1 MQSYRLKSYPRKD
14 RSPTVNWP
22 KKKEMGV
29 GRVWKTESLQTE
41 DPDCSGPIT
50 TFGQLDVSL
59 GEILGLFYRN
69 KHRSSVFRLEK
80 MGDL

>member
-1 MQSYRLKSYPRKD
+1 
-14 RSPTVNWP
+14 
-22 KKKEMGV
+22 MG
-29 GRVWKTESLQTE
+29 RMRKTESRQTE
-41 DPDCSGPIT
+41 DSDCSGPTT

-69 KHRSSVFRLEK
+69 KHRRSVFRLEK